1 MARDS
6 YLDGFISRTAYTD
19 WLWGIAVGLAAGAV
33 VASAVA
39 AGLWHE
45 IWPGGDLSMLRDH
58 ALYVWSDGLPAWA
71 AWIYSRGYALH
82 ATMIFIPASLAG
94 LSVAGGITWVMWPK
108 RRRVL
113 VKHIRG
119 PILAYWHPAEKIGRR
134 LAKTEGVPGVRL
146 HPGFPLPLARETQ
159 HIIYTGTTGSG
170 KTQGI
175 MRLLNAI
182 RTRDPG
188 ARIMIHDTKGDYIQS
203 APRGVLIGPTDA
215 RGVAWDIAA
224 DISSDLDAELVAS
237 VTILETKD
245 PFWSSAARLVLTGM
259 LLHCRQTHGQNWTWA
274 HLAALLD
281 LPSAELQ
288 QVLIDAH
295 PVIGRRLDPSK
306 TTDSIM
312 MTVVASLSWIR
323 HLAAAWP
330 DGSRAISVSAW
341 VAGTTRAKTIIF
353 QHYDESAS
361 LARPIIAAMVSL
373 AARRLLSLQD
383 DAEREVWLLLDELPA
398 LPRIDALP
406 ALLERGRSKGVRVV
420 LAYQSYSQLIDVY
433 GRETT
438 QTIESLCGT
447 SIFFRSPAGE
457 TADHISELI
466 GETEDEVP
474 TPTTQHTQDGRGSV
488 SHAMQR
494 RTEPLVRPEEISSLP
509 QPAAEG
515 GVPGYLVVSG
525 WTHVLRLTWPFI
537 AVEKRRVAHQPAAW
551 TTGGGGPPP
560 GDVGGEPVPVPV
572 PGPAPDLPPAQT
584 QEPDI
589 DPDDLLRDAVAADA
603 AHEPE
608 PIDPDDLADAVEA
621 ETLAAGAAVG
631 GLAADTIDPALLAI
645 DVADAVESVMPAD
658 PAPAEPVLL
667 AAPAAPRKSKKQRL
681 AERLRSGLDTAADKD
696 RDL

>member
-19 WLWGIAVGLAAGAV
+19 WLWGLTAGVIVGT
-33 VASAVA
+33 AVA
-39 AGLWHE
+39 AAVTVGLWRE
-45 IWPGGDLSMLRDH
+45 IWPDGDVALLKSN
-58 ALYVWSDGLPAWA
+58 ALYIWSEGVGPWWAWA
-71 AWIYSRGYALH
+71 IANGHGWRAAAIVVPAALAWLIVVC
-82 ATMIFIPASLAG
+82 G
-94 LSVAGGITWVMWPK
+94 LTWIMWPK

-119 PILAYWHPAEKIGRR
+119 PILVAGRAAEKIGRR
-134 LAKTEGVPGVRL
+134 LAKAEGPAGVCL

-175 MRLLNAI
+175 MRLLSEI
-182 RTRDPG
+182 RERNPD
-188 ARIMIHDTKGDYIQS
+188 ARMMIHDTKGDYIQS

-215 RGVAWDIAA
+215 RGGAWHIA
-224 DISSDLDAELVAS
+224 DDVQTDLDAELVAS
-237 VTILETKD
+237 VVISETKD
-245 PFWSSAARLVLTGM
+245 PFWSSSARLVLTGM
-259 LLHCRQTHGQNWTWA
+259 LMHCMQMHGQKWGWP
-274 HLAALLD
+274 HLASLLD
-281 LPSAELQ
+281 LPADELQ

-295 PVIGRRLDPSK
+295 PVIGRRLEPGK
-306 TTDSIM
+306 TTDSILI
-312 MTVVASLSWIR
+312 TVIASLSWIR

-330 DGSRAISVSAW
+330 DGSKGISVSRW
-341 VAGTTRAKTIIF
+341 VAGTSRAKKIIF

-361 LARPIIAAMVSL
+361 LARPVIAAMVSL
-373 AARRLLSLQD
+373 AARRLLSLPD
-383 DAEREVWLLLDELPA
+383 DHGREVWLLLDELPA